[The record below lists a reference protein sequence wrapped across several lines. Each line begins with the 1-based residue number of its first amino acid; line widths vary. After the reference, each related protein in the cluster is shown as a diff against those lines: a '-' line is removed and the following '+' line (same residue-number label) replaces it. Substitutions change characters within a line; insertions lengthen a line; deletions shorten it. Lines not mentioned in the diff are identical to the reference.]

1 MDDSCSLVW
10 SICREK
16 ILGLVCYNERMV
28 NLLIK
33 SEYSMLESHVRIDA
47 LVKLAKEYGY
57 QSLAIADANLHG
69 SYKFYQA
76 CQAAGIQ
83 PIIAYE
89 TTFHE
94 QQVVI
99 YPTTNKGYEGLLR
112 YATNPLVYPDRHPE
126 WIVVTRGLTVPS
138 RVEGIDYLGI
148 ELNGLEQEVQIAP
161 RIAQL
166 STTHN
171 IPLVLLSEVRYLQPS
186 DAKYLEVLQAIQ
198 ANKPASIEGGSDGP
212 HYLRTRTQLDELA
225 SEYPQSILNAQTLA
239 SRCQVTFN
247 VDGFLLPRF
256 ESEHDPLDYLKALS
270 MKGLQKRFVQ
280 KTKPYSD
287 YEERLVYEIAMLEHM
302 GFVDYMLIV
311 YDFVRHAKSHDIYVG
326 PGRGSVAGSLVAYV
340 LGITN
345 TDPLEYELLF
355 ERFLN
360 PERITMPDI
369 DLDFPDDKREE
380 LLLYAKEKYGNEHV
394 ASIVTFGTFAARS
407 AIRDVA
413 KVLSLP
419 QTFVNELL
427 KYVPAQG
434 AVLSELRTNKNVV
447 ALIQRYPEMKL
458 LFELA
463 EAIEGLPRHSSTHAA
478 GIILSSEPLLQYTA
492 LQQST
497 GPLMQTQWEAKDLE
511 SFGLLKIDFLGL
523 SNLKILKRT
532 VDQIERLEGTSIN
545 LYQLGFDDPA
555 AYQLLREGRT
565 DGVFQLESRGIR
577 RVLQDLHVST
587 FEDIVATLA
596 LYRPGPM
603 DFIPDYI
610 KRKNGA
616 KVTYPH
622 PSIEE
627 ILSPTYGIIVY
638 QEQIMRIANV
648 FAGYSYA
655 QADLLRR
662 AVSKKDKQLMQIER
676 TSFITRST
684 AFGQTKTDAEAI
696 FDLIDRFANYG
707 FNRSHSVAYSMIAY
721 QCAYLKAHY
730 PKHFLSVL
738 LSHHVGSA
746 EHTTLYIEELRRA
759 GVRVLAPSMNHSS
772 LVYEVHGNDVIMPF
786 VVIKGISST
795 IATKLIEARGNTPF
809 ASADDFANRVK
820 GFLNKTHWQGLIDS
834 GALEVFGVTSYA
846 WTTQLDAYL
855 KYLDYGSLMDDA
867 QFHFSTERYS
877 SSELTDKERA
887 VLGLA
892 ITFDPLLPYQNL
904 IKERGYA
911 SLSMLSATKTQHVVV
926 RLVDVKSIRTKT
938 QKSMAFVKI
947 EDGTM
952 NIEAVVFPELYE
964 KHQQR
969 MQPGTMFVAGLKTQT
984 TGQKQSIIVESLEE
998 LS

>member
-1 MDDSCSLVW
+1 MDDSRRVVW

-16 ILGLVCYNERMV
+16 ILGVVCYNERMV

-47 LVKLAKEYGY
+47 LVRLAKEYGY
-57 QSLAIADANLHG
+57 QSLAITDANLHG

-76 CQAAGIQ
+76 CHAAGIQ
-83 PIIAYE
+83 PIIGYE
-89 TTFHE
+89 TIFN
-94 QQVVI
+94 QQAVVI
-99 YPTTNKGYEGLLR
+99 YPTTNEGYEGLLR
-112 YATNPLVYPDRHPE
+112 YATDTLMYPERHQD
-126 WIVVTRGLTVPS
+126 WIVVTRGLAVPTQTQ
-138 RVEGIDYLGI
+138 GIDYFGI
-148 ELNGLEQEVQIAP
+148 ELNALEQEVQVAP
-161 RIAQL
+161 RIAEL

-171 IPLVLLSEVRYLQPS
+171 IPLVLLSEVRYLHPL
-186 DAKYLEVLQAIQ
+186 DAKYVDVLQAIKD
-198 ANKPASIEGGSDGP
+198 NKPLHIEVLSDGP
-212 HYLRTRTQLDELA
+212 HYLRTIAQLEELV
-225 SEYPQSILNAQTLA
+225 SEYPESLANAIALA
-239 SRCQVTFN
+239 SRCN
-247 VDGFLLPRF
+247 VRFGQDGFYLPRF
-256 ESEHDPLDYLKALS
+256 ESDHDPLEYLKALS
-270 MKGLQKRFVQ
+270 FKGLKKRFVG
-280 KTKPYSD
+280 KTTPYLE
-287 YEERLVYEIAMLEHM
+287 YEERLVYEIEMLDQM

-311 YDFVRHAKSHDIYVG
+311 YDFVRYAKSNDIYVG

-360 PERITMPDI
+360 PERVTMPDI

-434 AVLSELRTNKNVV
+434 AVLSELQTNKNIQS
-447 ALIQRYPEMKL
+447 LIQRYAEMQQ

-463 EAIEGLPRHSSTHAA
+463 VAIEGLPRHSSTHAA
-478 GIILSSEPLLQYTA
+478 GIILSSEPLLKYTA
-492 LQQST
+492 LQVST

-532 VDQIERLEGTSIN
+532 VDQIERIEGISIN
-545 LYQLGFDDPA
+545 LYQMGFDDPK

-577 RVLQDLHVST
+577 RVLQDLNVST

-603 DFIPDYI
+603 DFIPDYV
-610 KRKNGA
+610 KRKNGEA
-616 KVTYPH
+616 VSYPH
-622 PSIEE
+622 PSIQE

-648 FAGYSYA
+648 FAGYSLA

-676 TSFITRST
+676 TSFIQRSVD
-684 AFGQTKTDAEAI
+684 FGQAKVDAEAI

-721 QCAYLKAHY
+721 QCAFLKAHY

-746 EHTTLYIEELRRA
+746 EHTKLYIDELRRA
-759 GVRVLAPSMNHSS
+759 GGRILAPSINQSS
-772 LVYEVHGNDVIMPF
+772 IVYEVQGDDVIMPF

-795 IATKLIEARGNTPF
+795 IATKIIEARGNEPF
-809 ASADDFANRVK
+809 ASPDDFANRVK

-834 GALEVFGVTSYA
+834 GALDEFGVSSYA
-846 WTTQLDAYL
+846 WNTQLEDYL
-855 KYLDYGSLMDDA
+855 KYLDYGTLMDDA
-867 QFHFSTERYS
+867 QFRFVSQTYS
-877 SSELTDKERA
+877 SSELTNREKA
-887 VLGLA
+887 VLGLVIA
-892 ITFDPLLPYQNL
+892 HDPIMPYQSL
-904 IKERGYA
+904 IKERGLS
-911 SLSMLSATKTQHVVV
+911 SLSMISSSITQLVLV
-926 RLVDVKSIRTKT
+926 RLIEVKAITTKT

-952 NIEAVVFPELYE
+952 NVEAVIFPELYAT
-964 KHQQR
+964 HGSR
-969 MQPGTMFVAGLKTQT
+969 LTSGMMCIVGLKSQT
-984 TGQKQSIIVESLEE
+984 SAQKQSIIVESLEE

>member
-1 MDDSCSLVW
+1 MDDSGLVVW

-16 ILGLVCYNERMV
+16 ILGVVCYNERMV

-33 SEYSMLESHVRIDA
+33 SEYSMLESHVRLDA
-47 LVKLAKEYGY
+47 LVRLAKEYGY
-57 QSLAIADANLHG
+57 QSLAITDANLHG
-69 SYKFYQA
+69 SYKFTKA

-83 PIIAYE
+83 PIIGYE
-89 TTFHE
+89 TILHH
-94 QQVVI
+94 QAVVI
-99 YPTTNKGYEGLLR
+99 YPTSNQGYEQLLR
-112 YATNPLVYPDRHPE
+112 YATDALLYPERHAD
-126 WIVVTRGLTVPS
+126 WIVVSRGLTVPTHL
-138 RVEGIDYLGI
+138 EGIDYLGI
-148 ELNGLEQEVQIAP
+148 ELNALEQEVQVAPLIA
-161 RIAQL
+161 AL
-166 STTHN
+166 SEEHH
-171 IPLVLLSEVRYLQPS
+171 IPLVLLSEVRYLHPS
-186 DAKYLEVLQAIQ
+186 DAKYVDVLKAIKD
-198 ANKPASIEGGSDGP
+198 NKQRQMDVLSDGP
-212 HYLRTRTQLDELA
+212 HYLRTLDQLQQLVSD
-225 SEYPQSILNAQTLA
+225 YPQSLSNAIELA
-239 SRCQVTFN
+239 ARCHVRFHQE
-247 VDGFLLPRF
+247 GLLLPRF
-256 ESEHDPLDYLKALS
+256 ASEHDPLEYLKALS
-270 MKGLQKRFVQ
+270 FKGLKKRFAGSS
-280 KTKPYSD
+280 KPFAA
-287 YEERLVYEIAMLEHM
+287 YEERLVYEIAMLDQM

-311 YDFVRHAKSHDIYVG
+311 YDFVRHAKSNDIYVG

-345 TDPLEYELLF
+345 TDPLEYDLLF

-360 PERITMPDI
+360 PERVTMPDI

-380 LLLYAKEKYGNEHV
+380 LLLYAKEKYGNDHV

-413 KVLSLP
+413 KVLTLP

-427 KYVPAQG
+427 KHVPAQG
-434 AVLSELRTNKNVV
+434 AVLSELQSNKQ
-447 ALIQRYPEMKL
+447 IQSLVQRFAEMQL
-458 LFELA
+458 LFDLA
-463 EAIEGLPRHSSTHAA
+463 LAIEGLPRHSSTHAA
-478 GIILSSEPLLQYTA
+478 GIILSSEPLLKYTA

-523 SNLKILKRT
+523 INLKILKRT
-532 VDQIERLEGTSIN
+532 VDQIERIEGTSIN
-545 LYQLGFDDPA
+545 LYQLGFDDQA

-577 RVLQDLHVST
+577 RVLQDLNVST

-610 KRKNGA
+610 KRKQGA
-616 KVTYPH
+616 VVTYPH
-622 PSIEE
+622 PSIED

-648 FAGYSYA
+648 FAGYSLA

-662 AVSKKDKQLMQIER
+662 AVSKKDKQLMQLER
-676 TSFITRST
+676 TNFLQRSIDI
-684 AFGQTKTDAEAI
+684 GRTKVDAEAI

-738 LSHHVGSA
+738 LSHHVGSS
-746 EHTTLYIEELRRA
+746 EHTTLYIDELRRA
-759 GVRVLAPSMNHSS
+759 GAKVLAPSINLST
-772 LVYEVHGNDVIMPF
+772 LNYEVVGNDVIMPL

-795 IATKLIEARGNTPF
+795 IASKLIAARGTTPF
-809 ASADDFANRVK
+809 VSADDFATRVK

-834 GALEVFGVTSYA
+834 GALDVFGVTSYA
-846 WTTQLDAYL
+846 WNTQLEDYL
-855 KYLDYGSLMDDA
+855 KYLDYGTLMDDA
-867 QFHFSTERYS
+867 QFRFVTQSYS
-877 SSELTDKERA
+877 SNELTNREKA
-887 VLGLA
+887 VLGIA
-892 ITFDPLLPYQNL
+892 IAHDPILPYQSL
-904 IKERGYA
+904 IKERGLA
-911 SLSMLSATKTQHVVV
+911 SLSMLNSSTTQLVLVRVMEVKTI
-926 RLVDVKSIRTKT
+926 LTKT

-952 NIEAVVFPELYE
+952 NVEAVIFPELYANR
-964 KHQQR
+964 QTR
-969 MQPGTMFVAGLKTQT
+969 MQAGMMCIVGLKTQT
-984 TGQKQSIIVESLEE
+984 SGQKQSIIVESLEE